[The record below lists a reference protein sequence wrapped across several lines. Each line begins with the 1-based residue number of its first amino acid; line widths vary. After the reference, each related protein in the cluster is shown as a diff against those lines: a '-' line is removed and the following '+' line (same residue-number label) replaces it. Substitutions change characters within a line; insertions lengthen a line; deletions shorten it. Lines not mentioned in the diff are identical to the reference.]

1 MKNKDLEVL
10 WVEIESDL
18 EDVEVIIKEVKNLR
32 NDIQSSG
39 ERPSQRDKA
48 ALGSF
53 LHSFYNGVENILRRI
68 SREVDGTLPQGEGW
82 HRALL
87 KRMGREVPNRRS
99 SVLSEETT
107 DKLKPYLGF
116 RHFFR
121 HSYAFEIDWGKLKPL
136 VEDVG
141 GVFKRL
147 KQDLV
152 NFFEGQDSGGLVSS

>member
-18 EDVEVIIKEVKNLR
+18 EDVETIVKEVENLR
-32 NDIQSSG
+32 SEIQSSRK
-39 ERPSQRDKA
+39 EPSQRDKA

-53 LHSFYNGVENILRRI
+53 LHSFYNGIENILRRI

-87 KRMGREVPNRRS
+87 KRMEREVPNRRA
-99 SVLSEETT
+99 SVLSEETA

-121 HSYAFEIDWGKLKPL
+121 HSYAFEIDWDKLKPL
-136 VEDVG
+136 VENVE
-141 GVFKRL
+141 GVFKRF

-152 NFFEGQDSGGLVSS
+152 IFFEG

>member
-1 MKNKDLEVL
+1 MRNEDLEVL
-10 WVEIESDL
+10 WIEIESDL
-18 EDVEVIIKEVKNLR
+18 EDLRTIVNEVETLR
-32 NDIQSSG
+32 DDIQSSE

-87 KRMGREVPNRRS
+87 KRMEREIPNRRR
-99 SVLSEETT
+99 SVLSEETA
-107 DKLKPYLGF
+107 DNLKPYLGF

-121 HSYAFEIDWGKLKPL
+121 HSYAFEIDWRKMRPL
-136 VEDVG
+136 VANVEK
-141 GVFKRL
+141 VFEEF
-147 KQDLV
+147 KQDLED
-152 NFFEGQDSGGLVSS
+152 FFEKNATSFG